1 MGLFMKSKVL
11 SIAFVIFIINSLYSY
26 QPNSIRLAE
35 YPQNQ
40 LSSNSIYIPIVLNN
54 YSYITVPEMVFIP
67 AGEFQMGCDENNI
80 GYPLYPCNTYGDSLF
95 LHPVYLDAYLI
106 DKYEVTNS
114 QYSNCVIDGACEPPL
129 FNSSF
134 SRTSYYNNLEYSDYP
149 VIWVSWDD
157 AQDYCEWAGKRLPT
171 EAEWE
176 KAARGSDD
184 TRPFPWGTDFP
195 DCGVNTNHYRCEGDT
210 SKVGSYPL
218 GSSPYGV
225 MDMAGNV
232 YEWVNDWYQVD
243 YYSISPYYNP
253 QGPSSGKEKV
263 RRGGDWF
270 TRGEEIRLFMR
281 RVGKPGEHSLFWGFR
296 CAASP

>member
-1 MGLFMKSKVL
+1 MIFLFFFSSFIPQKFQLILSAENNKWLSDSYSVNLPLVMKYYY
-11 SIAFVIFIINSLYSY
+11 A
-26 QPNSIRLAE
+26 
-35 YPQNQ
+35 
-40 LSSNSIYIPIVLNN
+40 SSSSDMAY
-54 YSYITVPEMVFIP
+54 IP

-80 GYPLYPCNTYGDSLF
+80 GYPLYPCSFFDNSLF

-129 FNSSF
+129 FNSSY

-149 VIWVSWDD
+149 VIWVSWND

-176 KAARGSDD
+176 KAARGNDD
-184 TRPFPWGTDFP
+184 TRPWPWGTDFP
-195 DCGVNTNHYRCEGDT
+195 KCGVNTNDYRCEGDT

-253 QGPSSGKEKV
+253 QGPSSGKTKV